1 MRDFYD
7 MRMNLPVNDCFIQK
21 IKTSDQLQK
30 GEKIKQIS
38 INFKFKI
45 SGQLLELSSSINLEI
60 PNYITNCILI
70 LTESGRLYLSFP
82 DLT

>member
-1 MRDFYD
+1 MIQDPKFNPFKIGLQNFQKNFPFIIIDKEMRDFYD

-38 INFKFKI
+38 INF
-45 SGQLLELSSSINLEI
+45 
-60 PNYITNCILI
+60 
-70 LTESGRLYLSFP
+70 
-82 DLT
+82 